1 MRVDLPRQ
9 SFNSQ
14 TGIKNWN
21 TGVHACMSTMY
32 SLIVLLIMICGDLNP
47 YVKHVYVVYKVYSK
61 EF

>member
-1 MRVDLPRQ
+1 MY
-9 SFNSQ
+9 N
-14 TGIKNWN
+14 
-21 TGVHACMSTMY
+21 MY